1 MDCGVEIVYVLCD
14 LGGCVV
20 YDRWLVGLES
30 VFVWSVMGG
39 KYVICYF
46 EENVKKY
53 WEFFDV
59 LGLVVGLDGNVLY
72 GVVGLNY
79 LMFVCGFV

>member
-1 MDCGVEIVYVLCD
+1 MGEEDLDCGVEIVYVLCN

-59 LGLVVGLDGNVLY
+59 LVWWWGWMVMCCVVW
-72 GVVGLNY
+72 
-79 LMFVCGFV
+79 